1 MKLFSVG
8 GVLNMIVINMVI
20 ESSLIKITN
29 NTLGWEPTPLPVN
42 HLVSTQI
49 KCKFPF
55 YNELLE
61 KE

>member
-8 GVLNMIVINMVI
+8 GVLNMIAINMVI
-20 ESSLIKITN
+20 KSSLINITN

-49 KCKFPF
+49 MFNFPF
-55 YNELLE
+55 YNDLLE